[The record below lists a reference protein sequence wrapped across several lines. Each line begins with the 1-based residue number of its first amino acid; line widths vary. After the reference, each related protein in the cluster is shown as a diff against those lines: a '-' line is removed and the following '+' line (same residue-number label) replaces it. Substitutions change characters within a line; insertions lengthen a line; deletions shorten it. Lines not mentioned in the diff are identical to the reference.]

1 MENRSVSSISHNFKI
16 AMVAVV
22 FFLAL
27 FRLLDIFYLPAFSP
41 GVDLISD
48 KIILTV
54 VLLVLVYLWIQE
66 TKDYNTLLTLN
77 KDLEASHEQ
86 LKQAEIESISALIK
100 AEEAKDP
107 YTVGHSERV
116 TKISVAIAEEMNL
129 GEDFQLTLYRAG
141 LLHDIGKIGI
151 KDAILLKKEKLTDDE
166 WEIIKSHSTKGAA
179 ILKPL
184 KFLSEEIE
192 IILDHHERFDGKG
205 YPYGLKGDEIPLGAL
220 IIAVADAF
228 DAMNSLRP
236 YREPLARN
244 VIIEELKKGQGTQH
258 KAEISDTFLR
268 LLEKRP
274 QMWAR

>member
-1 MENRSVSSISHNFKI
+1 ISHNFKI